1 MKYKVVHQ
9 FRDLQDNMHQYH
21 VGDEYP
27 RRDFVASKKRIAELS
42 STTNKMR
49 RVLIEAIEE
58 PIKDLHLDEIPVEEK
73 PRAKKNKKK

>member
-1 MKYKVVHQ
+1 
-9 FRDLQDNMHQYH
+9 MHQYH

-49 RVLIEAIEE
+49 RVLIEAVEEPVIEE

-73 PRAKKNKKK
+73 PRAKKSKKK